1 MIIIYDGIHIF
12 VVKNYYHVIFNTLS
26 LIEAI
31 SDVAPGA
38 LSNTPIAD
46 ITLKKLIDGNLLV
59 PNATNYNITLHT
71 ANQYKVYGK
80 VTKPEIN
87 SYYCD
92 RIRKL
97 KTNNVRV
104 IGCGDGVL
112 SWSVIALVPPKPTDQ
127 VARVLSLMKATT
139 EVSLEAIEYNEL
151 ALEQLTLGYLIEH
164 QYLNTSSLDYMVE
177 FEKTGEG
184 ILFASITDPNIGAS
198 FCERM
203 YDFNPST
210 AHGVH
215 GVSCENGT
223 VTWGIT
229 GVATSK
235 HPTTENVMTR
245 LSLMQAISDV
255 VPLAINKN
263 QVAFDDISI
272 ESLIAAD
279 LIIKS
284 VRDMPISLTKV
295 SNTKITGS
303 IKDIDINS
311 KYCEMI
317 NDLKPE
323 RLLEITCKDT
333 VITWA
338 PIILTEAD

>member
-1 MIIIYDGIHIF
+1 MLLFLWDDED
-12 VVKNYYHVIFNTLS
+12 VVKTDDQVIVNTLS
-26 LIEAI
+26 LMEAI

-38 LSNTPIAD
+38 LSNTPIAEM
-46 ITLKKLIDGNLLV
+46 TLKTLIDGNLLV
-59 PNATNYNITLHT
+59 HNAVNYNITLHT
-71 ANQYKVYGK
+71 ANEYKVFGK

-97 KTNNVRV
+97 KTKNVRV

-112 SWSVIALVPPKPTDQ
+112 SWNVIALEPPKPTDQ

-139 EVSLEAIEYNEL
+139 DVSLEAIEYNKL

-164 QYLNTSSLDYMVE
+164 QFLNISSLDYMVE
-177 FEKTGEG
+177 FEKTGKG
-184 ILFASITDPNIGAS
+184 VLFASITDPNIGAS

-215 GVSCENGT
+215 GVSCEDGT

-235 HPTTENVMTR
+235 HPTTDDVMTR

-263 QVAFDDISI
+263 EVAFNDISI

-284 VRDMPISLTKV
+284 VSDMPVTLTKV
-295 SNTKITGS
+295 SDKKFTGT
-303 IKDIDINS
+303 IKDININQ
-311 KYCEMI
+311 KYCEVFS
-317 NDLKPE
+317 NLKPD
-323 RLLEITCKDT
+323 RLLEVTCNDT
-333 VITWA
+333 IITWA
-338 PIILTEAD
+338 PIILTVAG